1 MWGLK
6 LASGAHRR
14 LHSPLAHHSRQALA
28 WYYPGLCK
36 RTVSGVWKPVEIPSK
51 KSRETIMQ
59 RTWRTTQCIHRSVN
73 HSGSKTSPG
82 KHPTGG
88 HVSHP
93 TAVVHYIYVTLGSY
107 RYITISDYII
117 RLKCQWYCMNASTHH
132 RGKLTILAVFIYL
145 NDTSIAAT
153 HRFFYHPSWYRAIVL
168 LLQCISE
175 HDQSTEAIYVFQCTF
190 QHTHSAHNTISISY
204 PYGAPCKSHTQTIH
218 LWTKNIV
225 YFVHAK
231 AWLRHCS
238 QRYNLRTGL
247 GVHFRHTLFKKSAQ
261 LLCSWLP

>member
-6 LASGAHRR
+6 LECLASGAHRR

-36 RTVSGVWKPVEIPSK
+36 RTVSGVWKPVEIPPK
-51 KSRETIMQ
+51 KSRETIIQ

-73 HSGSKTSPG
+73 HSGSKTYPG

-93 TAVVHYIYVTLGSY
+93 TAVHYIYVTLGSY

-145 NDTSIAAT
+145 KDTSIAAT
-153 HRFFYHPSWYRAIVL
+153 HRFFIIH
-168 LLQCISE
+168 
-175 HDQSTEAIYVFQCTF
+175 HDTEQLCCSFGVFLSMIKQQKLYMSF
-190 QHTHSAHNTISISY
+190 NAHFN
-204 PYGAPCKSHTQTIH
+204 IH
-218 LWTKNIV
+218 I
-225 YFVHAK
+225 
-231 AWLRHCS
+231 
-238 QRYNLRTGL
+238 QRII
-247 GVHFRHTLFKKSAQ
+247 Q
-261 LLCSWLP
+261 LA